1 MSNNSSNYQEYTFSK
16 LLEQYDKI
24 LVPMIQRDYAQ
35 GRTDD
40 KKAEDV
46 RNNLLNDIFSDKDV
60 HFDLVF
66 GSKEKRIIDGKEMNC
81 FIPVDGQQ
89 RLTTLFLLYLYG
101 QKAGKTNTEL
111 DLSKFSYDTR
121 RAASDFCKSITSEDW
136 SVPSDKK
143 VSDVIKDSSWFMN
156 YWEKDPTVE
165 GMLNMLDAIHEKC
178 EKCKKITDYPDLD
191 KITFFFFDLE
201 FNGLNENLYLKMN
214 SRGKPLTA
222 FENLKAKM
230 EKVLPDDI
238 EIEEKC
244 FPKCD
249 ASPKDS
255 FKEKWKYF
263 MDRNWT
269 ETFWDKEHPE
279 KYDES
284 ITKFIVRFLS
294 GYWAAY
300 GDKDKEQEQKFAD
313 EIKSLNS
320 KDSYADFIPFEPIK
334 KVLDLEKAFSAL
346 AYAMTTVPK
355 IEPYWTNDTIKVS
368 DQSEYKFLAVVF
380 TYVLFDGDKDAMRFA
395 WNMSENYV
403 TGYDTFAAYCK
414 RAKEIHDKFEP
425 NEDNAFYK
433 ILSGNGIANPSDQ
446 FKEEIAKAKQILDEN
461 GTLRRYNGSC
471 QKADGSNYQTWEEII
486 IEAEKYAF
494 FKGAIRFLFT
504 DEKGDVNDQ
513 SWQAF
518 DTKWPNARKYFSKEG
533 EVNPDYQIDRVL
545 FKKLLKSISDFN
557 SLYEFYYDDSLDNW
571 RSYILLNDKLAK
583 CVDKLLTEA
592 PEEKRDNWDNS
603 QRRVF
608 EDLTQK
614 DILLHIGKGFELDIR
629 NGFYLLTMKGRG
641 NGQDWKRYFIGVERN
656 SILSKLYGGDIR
668 EEAGGNKIYS
678 SQKINYCGFFWGEH
692 INFKYNNHFFQWYG
706 APNEKELDVYLME
719 NEWADYKKQQ
729 DPQIEG
735 QPDIINYY
743 CFKVTKEMETD
754 TSLFTKQLDCLI
766 AQAYPEKSNKV
777 CYYDCQNKVC
787 E

>member
-1 MSNNSSNYQEYTFSK
+1 MSNNISNYQEYIFPK

-35 GRTDD
+35 GRSD
-40 KKAEDV
+40 KKAADV
-46 RNNLLNDIFSDKDV
+46 RNNLLNDIFSGNKV

-66 GSKEKRIIDGKEMNC
+66 GSKEKKIIDGKEMNC

-89 RLTTLFLLYLYG
+89 RLTTLFLLYLYE

-178 EKCKKITDYPDLD
+178 KIITDYPDLN

-201 FNGLNENLYLKMN
+201 SNGLNENLYLKMN

-230 EKVLPDDI
+230 EKVLPEKI
-238 EIEEKC
+238 EIEDKY

-255 FKEKWKYF
+255 FKAKWKYF

-294 GYWAAY
+294 GYWVAY
-300 GDKDKEQEQKFAD
+300 GDKDEEQEQKFAD

-425 NEDNAFYK
+425 NKDNAFYK

-614 DILLHIGKGFELDIR
+614 DILLHIEKGFELDIR